1 MTEKVAIY
9 HGKIDDV
16 GVDGQITIVYRADEE
31 KSRTYYTVIFPD
43 DTISSL
49 VLNPD
54 TLHWE
59 ENGEETKLAEKCGK
73 IVEDYIGL

>member
-1 MTEKVAIY
+1 MSEKVAIY
-9 HGKIDDV
+9 HGEIADI
-16 GVDGQITIVYRADEE
+16 GVDGQITIIYRADEE

-54 TLHWE
+54 TLRWE